1 MSDMGF
7 GNVDMAELDKMLAP
21 LYAQYGGTPSP
32 EELQQQ
38 SDALYDF
45 RNSFLISSAGGG
57 DDGSG
62 GVTPP
67 GPTEPAYKQ
76 DARMTLKAILAKYK
90 LESLYDKIWSNY
102 TSDMI
107 DITDSDAI
115 FLSIREEDKY
125 KERFAG
131 NEIRRSKGL
140 GDLSPAT
147 YVALEDS
154 YRQTL
159 RSNGIPADLFDT
171 PAELAELIANDVS
184 VSEFN
189 SRIETARSL
198 MQDAP
203 ASVRD
208 QMSRLFNVTEG
219 QLLAYYID
227 PDKALPVLK
236 EQERAARIG
245 SAAVENAG
253 MQLSTSVAEDLSRRG
268 FTEDEARVGFS
279 KVSKLGELAQT
290 FAGEQNITEQQII
303 ASQFG
308 FDTQAEKDLARRKE
322 QRVGEFKRGG
332 SYTRTSGVTSGSI
345 ETGIGKAK

>member
-1 MSDMGF
+1 
-7 GNVDMAELDKMLAP
+7 
-21 LYAQYGGTPSP
+21 
-32 EELQQQ
+32 
-38 SDALYDF
+38 
-45 RNSFLISSAGGG
+45 
-57 DDGSG
+57 
-62 GVTPP
+62 
-67 GPTEPAYKQ
+67 
-76 DARMTLKAILAKYK
+76 MTLKAILAKYK

-308 FDTQAEKDLARRKE
+308 FDTQAEKDLAKRKE

>member
-1 MSDMGF
+1 MADMGF

-21 LYAQYGGTPSP
+21 LYAEYGGVSPTPVFVNDELPQQPP
-32 EELQQQ
+32 ELG
-38 SDALYDF
+38 
-45 RNSFLISSAGGG
+45 RGG
-57 DDGSG
+57 DAATS
-62 GVTPP
+62 TPATTP
-67 GPTEPAYKQ
+67 AGPTEPTYKQ
-76 DARMTLKAILAKYK
+76 DARMSLKAILAKYK
-90 LESLYDKIWSNY
+90 MESLYDKIWSDY
-102 TSDMI
+102 TSDML

-184 VSEFN
+184 VAEFN

-253 MQLSTSVAEDLSRRG
+253 MQLSASAAEDLSRRG

-290 FAGEQNITEQQII
+290 FTGEQNITEQQII

-322 QRVGEFKRGG
+322 QRVSEFKRGG

>member
-21 LYAQYGGTPSP
+21 LYAQYGGGSG
-32 EELQQQ
+32 
-38 SDALYDF
+38 D
-45 RNSFLISSAGGG
+45 GGSG
-57 DDGSG
+57 SGGDGSG
-62 GVTPP
+62 GGGSDPVDPIVVTPP

-90 LESLYDKIWSNY
+90 LESLYDKIWSDY

-131 NEIRRSKGL
+131 NEMRRSKGL
-140 GDLSPAT
+140 GDLSPST

-189 SRIETARSL
+189 SRIESARSL

-253 MQLSTSVAEDLSRRG
+253 MQLSASAAEDLSRRG

-322 QRVGEFKRGG
+322 QRVSEFKRGG

>member
-21 LYAQYGGTPSP
+21 LYAQYGGGSG
-32 EELQQQ
+32 
-38 SDALYDF
+38 D
-45 RNSFLISSAGGG
+45 GGSG
-57 DDGSG
+57 SGGDGSG
-62 GVTPP
+62 GGGSDPVDPIVVTPP

-131 NEIRRSKGL
+131 NEMRRSKGL
-140 GDLSPAT
+140 GDLSPST

-189 SRIETARSL
+189 SRIESARSL

-253 MQLSTSVAEDLSRRG
+253 MQLSTSAAEDLSRRG

-332 SYTRTSGVTSGSI
+332 SYARTSGVTSGSI

>member
-21 LYAQYGGTPSP
+21 LYAQYGGGSG
-32 EELQQQ
+32 
-38 SDALYDF
+38 D
-45 RNSFLISSAGGG
+45 GGSG
-57 DDGSG
+57 SGGDGSG
-62 GVTPP
+62 GGGSDPVDPIVVTPP

-131 NEIRRSKGL
+131 NEMRRSKGL
-140 GDLSPAT
+140 GDLSPST

-189 SRIETARSL
+189 SRIESARSL

-253 MQLSTSVAEDLSRRG
+253 MQLSTSAAEDLSRRG

-290 FAGEQNITEQQII
+290 FTGEQNITEQQII

-332 SYTRTSGVTSGSI
+332 SYARTSGVTSGSI

>member
-7 GNVDMAELDKMLAP
+7 GYVDMAELDRMLAP
-21 LYAQYGGTPSP
+21 LYAQYGGGSG
-32 EELQQQ
+32 
-38 SDALYDF
+38 D
-45 RNSFLISSAGGG
+45 GGSG
-57 DDGSG
+57 SGGDGSG
-62 GVTPP
+62 GGGSDPVDPIVVTPP

-131 NEIRRSKGL
+131 NEMRRSKGL
-140 GDLSPAT
+140 GDLSPST

-189 SRIETARSL
+189 SRIESARSL

-253 MQLSTSVAEDLSRRG
+253 MQLSTSAAEDLSRRG
-268 FTEDEARVGFS
+268 FTEDEARVGFA

-332 SYTRTSGVTSGSI
+332 SYARTSGVTSGSI